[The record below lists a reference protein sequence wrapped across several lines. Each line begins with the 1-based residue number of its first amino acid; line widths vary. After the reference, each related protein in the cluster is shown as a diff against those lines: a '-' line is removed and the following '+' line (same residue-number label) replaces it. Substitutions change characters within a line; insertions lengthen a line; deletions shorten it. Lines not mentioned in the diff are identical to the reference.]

1 MYFKNKKV
9 VVTGG
14 SGFVGTHFIEE
25 LLNRGAQVKTYV
37 HKTPLKINPL
47 SLKDDERIEVLQN
60 INLEKL
66 EDAIKLIDGADYVV
80 HCAGY
85 IGHPS
90 SIATDFQLSLNQITV
105 ITNVLEAC
113 VKTNVKGFL
122 DLNSSTG
129 YPDRRYPI
137 TEDEYWDD
145 EPYIS
150 YYGYGWM
157 RRYREKVME
166 HASHLSDMKIGIAR
180 GTAIFGPHDNFNLET
195 CHVVPA
201 RIKRLLSGEDPF
213 VVWGSPDVVRDFLYV
228 KDVINGCL
236 LVLEKGE
243 SMRPYNVGYGSTVT
257 IGDIVD
263 ALQDVSGKFPDVEW
277 DNSKPTTI
285 PFRSCST
292 ERIQNE
298 LGFEPK
304 YTFRDALQKTVEWYK
319 ENDDDYVEDYS
330 YSCYPS
336 WERSLKENHEQ

>member
-1 MYFKNKKV
+1 MFKNKKV

-14 SGFVGTHFIEE
+14 SGFIGTHFINE
-25 LLNRGAQVKTYV
+25 LLDRGAKVKTSI
-37 HKTPLKINPL
+37 HKN
-47 SLKDDERIEVLQN
+47 SLKVQDERIEVVEN
-60 INLEKL
+60 IDLEKFD
-66 EDAIKLIDGADYVV
+66 DAIKLIDGADYVI
-80 HCAGY
+80 HTSGY

-90 SIATDFQLSLNQITV
+90 GIATDFQIALNQITV
-105 ITNVLEAC
+105 ITNELEAC
-113 VKTNVKGFL
+113 YKCGVKGFL

-157 RRYREKVME
+157 RRYREKLIE
-166 HASHLSDMKIGIAR
+166 HTSHLTDMKMGIAR
-180 GTAIFGPHDNFNLET
+180 GTAIFGPHDNFDLKT

-201 RIKRLLSGEDPF
+201 LLKRVLSGEDPF

-228 KDVINGCL
+228 KDVVKGCL
-236 LVLEKGE
+236 LVLENGE

-263 ALQDVSGKFPDVEW
+263 VILKATGKTPKVEW

-285 PFRSCST
+285 PFRACST

-298 LGFEPK
+298 LGFKPD
-304 YTFRDALQKTVEWYK
+304 YTFEEGMRETIDWYL
-319 ENDDDYVEDYS
+319 ETINE
-330 YSCYPS
+330 
-336 WERSLKENHEQ
+336 